1 MQCGETVWA
10 EECKGNVEKVLL
22 DLRIGVTTL
31 CSAARAEENPTRTRH
46 RACDHSPRLI
56 VIKNI
61 RLKRILLKY
70 RLAVEEEE
78 DS

>member
-1 MQCGETVWA
+1 MTRPSRAV
-10 EECKGNVEKVLL
+10 V
-22 DLRIGVTTL
+22 
-31 CSAARAEENPTRTRH
+31 CSAARAEENPTRH

>member
-1 MQCGETVWA
+1 M
-10 EECKGNVEKVLL
+10 
-22 DLRIGVTTL
+22 VTRPSRAAV
-31 CSAARAEENPTRTRH
+31 CSAARAEENPTRH